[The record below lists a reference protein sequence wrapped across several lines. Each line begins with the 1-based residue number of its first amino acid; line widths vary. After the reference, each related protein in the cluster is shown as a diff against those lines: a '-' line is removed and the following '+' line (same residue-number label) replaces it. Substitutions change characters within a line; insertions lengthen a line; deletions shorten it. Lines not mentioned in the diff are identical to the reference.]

1 MKDKQV
7 HTISEY
13 DYLYYKSEIAPS
25 PWYHKIDS
33 ISFNAIKQFIYDTP
47 ELNNYITVSSKR
59 HYWEVISVQNYVW
72 VLQTK
77 QGITIEILPKIHSGE
92 HEDIKETRKIFLKML
107 RRLKK
112 SPFKKAENAHL
123 LKKDF
128 PILEVFISLFLDE
141 LDILVK
147 QWLKKSYQSHEEN
160 LTFLKGKLNTMKQLR
175 LNTIHKER
183 FAVSYDEF
191 TENCP
196 ENKLIKTCLNY
207 LKRHTSSNT
216 NQKRLREMLFIFD
229 QVKQSTTIEK
239 DFRLCNHTSRL
250 QNHYAHVMQWVALFL
265 WKQSLVSF
273 SGKHLSLALLFPME
287 RIFEDYVASIIRKSY
302 WEWIIKT
309 QDSRHHLIENHQD
322 RSIFQLRPDIVM
334 SKNDAWFNK
343 TIVLDTKW
351 KLIDETDRKKKYNIS
366 QSDMYQLF
374 AYAEKYWCQDVFLI
388 YPKTAHFTKNLA
400 PFEYRQGKQTL
411 HVIWFDLQDDISP
424 IHLNIT
430 EHETASSLI
439 AH

>member
-1 MKDKQV
+1 MKDKQI

-13 DYLYYKSEIAPS
+13 DYLYYASDKVPTS
-25 PWYHKIDS
+25 WYHKIDS
-33 ISFNAIKQFIYDTP
+33 VSFNAIKQFIYDTP

-59 HYWEVISVQNYVW
+59 HYWEVISVQNYVG

-77 QGITIEILPKIHSGE
+77 QGITIEILPKIYSWN

-141 LDILVK
+141 LDTLIK

-160 LTFLKGKLNTMKQLR
+160 LTFLKGKLDPMKQLR
-175 LNTIHKER
+175 VNFIHKER
-183 FAVSYDEF
+183 FAVTYDEF
-191 TENCP
+191 TEDCP
-196 ENKLIKTCLNY
+196 ENKLIKTCIVY
-207 LKRHTSSNT
+207 LKRHASSNA

-229 QVKQSTTIEK
+229 QVNQSTTIEK
-239 DFRLCNHTSRL
+239 DFRLCNHANRL
-250 QNHYAHVMQWVALFL
+250 QNYYGNVMQWVSLFL
-265 WKQSLVSF
+265 GKQSLVSF

-287 RIFEDYVASIIRKSY
+287 RIFEDYVAFIMKKKFSD
-302 WEWIIKT
+302 WTIKT
-309 QDSRHHLIENHQD
+309 QDCHHYLIENHQE

-334 SKNDAWFNK
+334 SKDWSWIPP
-343 TIVLDTKW
+343 IVLDTKR
-351 KLIDETDRKKKYNIS
+351 KLIDETNRKKKYNIS

-374 AYAEKYWCQDVFLI
+374 AYAEKYWCQDVVLI
-388 YPKTAHFTKNLA
+388 YPKTDQFTENLA
-400 PFEYRQGKQTL
+400 PFEYRQWKQTL
-411 HVIWFDLQDDISP
+411 HVIWFDLSNDENP
-424 IHLNIT
+424 IALNFTKQEIF
-430 EHETASSLI
+430 SSI
-439 AH
+439 HSN